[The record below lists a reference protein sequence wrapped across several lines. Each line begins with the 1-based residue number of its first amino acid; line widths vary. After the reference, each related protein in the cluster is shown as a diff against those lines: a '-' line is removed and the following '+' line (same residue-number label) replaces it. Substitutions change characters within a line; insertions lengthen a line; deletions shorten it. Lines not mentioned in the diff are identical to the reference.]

1 MLDHFCE
8 FICGPDFCLTGS
20 KTCEGLVDIFPYDR
34 PPTSED
40 DEYDHWAVFEH
51 FQVCVLFCCALQ
63 LLSPVGFRI
72 SRQFMMGGKHYR
84 GGVNVGLF
92 VVVKRM
98 TNLVMWLSCLCI
110 GERSANIW
118 SGINMLEGVEF
129 CFNIFCTRVVV
140 IR

>member
-1 MLDHFCE
+1 ML
-8 FICGPDFCLTGS
+8 
-20 KTCEGLVDIFPYDR
+20 
-34 PPTSED
+34 
-40 DEYDHWAVFEH
+40 
-51 FQVCVLFCCALQ
+51 
-63 LLSPVGFRI
+63 
-72 SRQFMMGGKHYR
+72 GGEHYR
-84 GGVNVGLF
+84 GGVNIGLF

-98 TNLVMWLSCLCI
+98 MNLVMWLSCLCI